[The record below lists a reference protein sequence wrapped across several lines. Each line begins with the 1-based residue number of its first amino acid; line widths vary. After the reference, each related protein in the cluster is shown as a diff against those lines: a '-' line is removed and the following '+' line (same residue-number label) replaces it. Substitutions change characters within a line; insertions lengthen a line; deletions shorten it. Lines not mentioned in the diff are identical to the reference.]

1 MTWQAEG
8 HADRGAPVS
17 VFAES
22 PGALGVLGVAY
33 DATVIAYDDRGGAF
47 AGCLVCMIRF
57 VHRQRRAADR
67 VLRIGRDRLPQR
79 TADGTLSDPTTIRPT
94 AIRPTAIR
102 PTTIRPA

>member
-22 PGALGVLGVAY
+22 LGALGALGVLGVLGVAD

-47 AGCLVCMIRF
+47 AGRLVCMIRF
-57 VHRQRRAADR
+57 VHRRRRAADR

-79 TADGTLSDPTTIRPT
+79 TGDGTLSDPTTIRPT
-94 AIRPTAIR
+94 
-102 PTTIRPA
+102 TIRPA

>member
-22 PGALGVLGVAY
+22 LGALGVAD
-33 DATVIAYDDRGGAF
+33 DATVIAYDDRDGTV
-47 AGCLVCMIRF
+47 AGRLVCMIRF

-79 TADGTLSDPTTIRPT
+79 TGDGTLSDPTTIRPT